1 MFTILDFPKEII
13 LHIASFIEREY
24 LNQDLL
30 DDLEDEIDSKEHQN
44 LKELFKENGNDGCYY
59 PLRNLYATCSSFS
72 YLKELEY
79 ICIDEGEFHSNIVS
93 KNINGINCGMR
104 YNGNISTGILG
115 YTIYD
120 KGNMINENSMGT
132 NTHFNYRQIDGIL
145 YFEYEDCERWWN
157 SCTNTCKN
165 CIQLN
170 KIQKEIFEKDP
181 FIEKIFKENYYDCKV
196 IIRTRK
202 SIESS
207 LILDY
212 DKKDLVLYQ
221 E

>member
-1 MFTILDFPKEII
+1 MSTVLDLPNEII

-24 LNQDLL
+24 LNQDGL
-30 DDLEDEIDSKEHQN
+30 DDLEDEINSNEHQN
-44 LKELFKENGNDGCYY
+44 LKELLNENGGDGCYY

-79 ICIDEGEFHSNIVS
+79 ICIEAGEFHYNIVS
-93 KNINGINCGMR
+93 KNINGINCGME
-104 YNGNISTGILG
+104 YNGTISTGILG
-115 YTIYD
+115 YSIYD
-120 KGNMINENSMGT
+120 NGNMIKENSMCT
-132 NTHFNYRQIDGIL
+132 DTHFHYRQIDRIL
-145 YFEYEDCERWWN
+145 YSEYEDCKRWWS

-181 FIEKIFKENYYDCKV
+181 DIEKIFKANYYDCKV